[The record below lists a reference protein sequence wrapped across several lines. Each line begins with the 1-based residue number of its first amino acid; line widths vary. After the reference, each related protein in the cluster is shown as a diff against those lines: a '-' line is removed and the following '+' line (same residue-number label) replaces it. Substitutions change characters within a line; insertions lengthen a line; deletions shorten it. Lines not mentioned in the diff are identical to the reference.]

1 MVRRQ
6 KRWSASSKMN
16 HSSMHYA
23 SKAYANV
30 AKEAAGP
37 RELEARL
44 LLKAAAKMQAVHDA
58 WCEKP
63 PGLSDAVLYNRQLW
77 IVFID
82 AVMRD
87 DNKLPVAIRQN
98 VFNLGL
104 FVMGE
109 TFSLMTRPRPEQLAN
124 LVRINRAIAA
134 GLRGKSYEEQSQRT
148 AQLSPAIASPMV
160 A

>member
-1 MVRRQ
+1 MNRS
-6 KRWSASSKMN
+6 SA
-16 HSSMHYA
+16 HYA

-30 AKEAAGP
+30 AKETAGP

-44 LLKAAAKMQAVHDA
+44 LIKAAAKLQAVLDS
-58 WCEKP
+58 WCDKP
-63 PGLSDAVLYNRQLW
+63 PGLSDAVLFNRRLW

-87 DNKLPVAIRQN
+87 DNKLSAPVRQN
-98 VFNLGL
+98 ILNIGL

-109 TFSLMTRPRPEQLAN
+109 TFSLMTRPRPDHLAN
-124 LVRINRAIAA
+124 LIRINRAIAA
-134 GLRGKSYEEQSQRT
+134 GLRGKSYKEEPPRT
-148 AQLSPAIASPMV
+148 APLTPSSASPMV

>member
-1 MVRRQ
+1 
-6 KRWSASSKMN
+6 MN
-16 HSSMHYA
+16 HSSAHYA

-30 AKEAAGP
+30 AKEGATP

-44 LLKAAAKMQAVHDA
+44 LLQAAAQLQAVHDA
-58 WCEKP
+58 WCDKP
-63 PGLSDAVLYNRQLW
+63 HGLSEAVFYNRRLW

-87 DNKLPVAIRQN
+87 NNKLPVAVRQN
-98 VFNLGL
+98 ILNLGL

-109 TFSLMTRPRPEQLAN
+109 TFSLMTRPRSEHLAN
-124 LVRINRAIAA
+124 LIRINLAIAA
-134 GLRGKSYEEQSQRT
+134 GLRSKYYLEQPQRT
-148 AQLSPAIASPMV
+148 TQLTPVIASPMV

>member
-1 MVRRQ
+1 MDRT
-6 KRWSASSKMN
+6 
-16 HSSMHYA
+16 YA

-44 LLKAAAKMQAVHDA
+44 LLKAASKLQAVHDA

-63 PGLSDAVLYNRQLW
+63 PGLSDAVLYNRPLW

-87 DNKLPVAIRQN
+87 DNQLPVAIRQN
-98 VFNLGL
+98 ILNIGL

-109 TFSLMTRPRPEQLAN
+109 TFSLMTRPRPDHLAN
-124 LVRINRAIAA
+124 LIKINRAIAA
-134 GLRGKSYEEQSQRT
+134 GLRGKSDNEQPQRT
-148 AQLSPAIASPMV
+148 APLTFVSASPMV